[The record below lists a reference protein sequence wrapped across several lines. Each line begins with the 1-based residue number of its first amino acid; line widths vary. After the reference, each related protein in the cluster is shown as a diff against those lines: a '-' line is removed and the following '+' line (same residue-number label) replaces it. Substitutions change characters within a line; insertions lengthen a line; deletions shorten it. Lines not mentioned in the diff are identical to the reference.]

1 MGLKTL
7 LGLHYANKGNI
18 NEELMKAYRRMFS
31 LRQTGDYDDLAVIAK
46 DEVLNLLQP
55 AEKFIKTIEE
65 LILTKTEKH
74 YDKIRV
80 N

>member
-1 MGLKTL
+1 
-7 LGLHYANKGNI
+7 
-18 NEELMKAYRRMFS
+18 MFS